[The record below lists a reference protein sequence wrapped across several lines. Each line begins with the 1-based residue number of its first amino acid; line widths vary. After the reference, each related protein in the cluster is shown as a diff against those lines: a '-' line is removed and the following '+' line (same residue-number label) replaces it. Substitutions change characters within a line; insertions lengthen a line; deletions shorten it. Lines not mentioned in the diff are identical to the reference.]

1 MRSSIPRGGVGD
13 SSRKLWRAAGIRV
26 EHTLRTCFIFDSSSP
41 TRASFLPSLSFP
53 RFIFIHASI
62 EPHDI
67 SMNLARNRIRV
78 YYSLSFHLPRL
89 YVYIY
94 FDFGW
99 NVYPLGFFHVCIFN
113 FLLGGG
119 EGMSFFTIFLKSRI
133 SSGFS
138 SRLRFQRL
146 PSPLF
151 PPFLCYS
158 DRYTRYMYT
167 IAKGQVIEDSWIP

>member
-26 EHTLRTCFIFDSSSP
+26 EHTLRTCFIFDPSSP

-89 YVYIY
+89 YISTLTLDETFIRSVSST
-94 FDFGW
+94 FVFST
-99 NVYPLGFFHVCIFN
+99 FFS
-113 FLLGGG
+113 G
-119 EGMSFFTIFLKSRI
+119 EGRMSFFTIFLKSRI

-158 DRYTRYMYT
+158 NRYTRYMYT
-167 IAKGQVIEDSWIP
+167 IAKGQVIEDS

>member
-26 EHTLRTCFIFDSSSP
+26 EHTLRTCFIFDPSSP

-89 YVYIY
+89 YISTLTLDETFIRSVSST
-94 FDFGW
+94 FVFST
-99 NVYPLGFFHVCIFN
+99 FFS
-113 FLLGGG
+113 G
-119 EGMSFFTIFLKSRI
+119 EGRGCL
-133 SSGFS
+133 SSPYF
-138 SRLRFQRL
+138 
-146 PSPLF
+146 
-151 PPFLCYS
+151 
-158 DRYTRYMYT
+158 
-167 IAKGQVIEDSWIP
+167 